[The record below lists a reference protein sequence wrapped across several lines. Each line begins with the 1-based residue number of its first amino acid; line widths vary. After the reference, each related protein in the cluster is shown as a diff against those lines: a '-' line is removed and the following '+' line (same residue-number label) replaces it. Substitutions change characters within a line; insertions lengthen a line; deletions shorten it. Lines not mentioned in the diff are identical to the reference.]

1 MERVKRGDF
10 VFLDPPYVP
19 VSKYADFKRYTKE
32 QFGEEDQR
40 KLAEDVKTL
49 HERGIK
55 VMLTNSNHPLV
66 HELYEDF
73 KIEVFKTRR
82 MINKDANNRTGEDVI
97 VTTY

>member
-1 MERVKRGDF
+1 
-10 VFLDPPYVP
+10 
-19 VSKYADFKRYTKE
+19 
-32 QFGEEDQR
+32 
-40 KLAEDVKTL
+40 
-49 HERGIK
+49 
-55 VMLTNSNHPLV
+55 MLTNSNHPLV